1 MPVSVAVVYIRR
13 HFFEDSILCS
23 SCKGPTDLEGPVVV
37 GANFSDRCSG
47 RRCCGGCKAIS
58 CIEPGMDMLL
68 HGLTENIP
76 GQIHPDDAPG
86 ANSFVTTC
94 EITDMLIGSLV
105 DWTAKEPT
113 SWCRECIACR
123 EWMSNAHT
131 RRHIIETYTMCRAG
145 GEWYSNFCL
154 TQSRAAEKLGIPG
167 RRSESAVKCN
177 NTHDCH
183 KTPNVLK
190 LSTFLENCDEKRSCC
205 RHEPVLEVEVALD
218 ESMLAR
224 IVKQIPDLHSKSVNP
239 KSTTYRLRRVPS
251 QDGVGAVDLG
261 GEHFDL
267 TTQVLTLDE
276 GTTEIEVYVSR
287 ADVKFWRLSA
297 LEVKWLCGVPLCQV
311 LGGVERNKGTLDG
324 ALLNIDTDH
333 HETTPRHNDR
343 VVHLDPLYEV
353 KVCHEATEFA
363 RESTW
368 QLIEGDFFR
377 ERMCVCMVQ
386 LDFTT
391 TLPEGFRRSLRY
403 YASFIPSGAPLSALL
418 LNIMRRG
425 FIVYRTLESTRR
437 QTPAEPHVHSASAS
451 GPVVAGADF
460 ELAAKDS
467 TRYCKFCD
475 MGANGPVQFVE
486 HFGSLTHPPSSRHRT
501 CLRRCTP
508 TEKERKAKGVSF
520 TRTFDRTKER
530 EAYQVTLTVPEVDA
544 EYIRIGMPL
553 IR

>member
-1 MPVSVAVVYIRR
+1 
-13 HFFEDSILCS
+13 
-23 SCKGPTDLEGPVVV
+23 
-37 GANFSDRCSG
+37 
-47 RRCCGGCKAIS
+47 
-58 CIEPGMDMLL
+58 MDMLL

-86 ANSFVTTC
+86 ANSGITTC
-94 EITDMLIGSLV
+94 VITDMLIGPLV
-105 DWTAKEPT
+105 DWTACEPT

-154 TQSRAAEKLGIPG
+154 TQRRAAEKLGIPG
-167 RRSESAVKCN
+167 RRSEFAVKCHSQN
-177 NTHDCH
+177 CQ

-190 LSTFLENCDEKRSCC
+190 LSTFLEDCDEKRSCC
-205 RHEPVLEVEVALD
+205 RHEPVLEVEALD

-224 IVKQIPDLHSKSVNP
+224 IVKQIPDLHSKSVSP

-267 TTQVLTLDE
+267 TTQVLKPDE

-311 LGGVERNKGTLDG
+311 LGRVEQNKGTSLDG

-363 RESTW
+363 RDSTW

-391 TLPEGFRRSLRY
+391 TLPEGSRRSLRY

-425 FIVYRTLESTRR
+425 YVVYRALVSTAR
-437 QTPAEPHVHSASAS
+437 QTPAEPEVHSASAS

-460 ELAAKDS
+460 ELAAEGL
-467 TRYCKFCD
+467 RCYCKFCNVL
-475 MGANGPVQFVE
+475 ANAPVQFVE
-486 HFGSLTHPPSSRHRT
+486 HFGSLTERVSKRHRT
-501 CLRRCTP
+501 SLRRCIP

-520 TRTFDRTKER
+520 IRTFENSKHR
-530 EAYQVTLTVPEVDA
+530 EGYKVTLTVAEVDA
-544 EYIRIGMPL
+544 EFIRIGEPL
-553 IR
+553 LP